1 MRQSLSALLVLLAFF
16 LASDVLARTPL
27 ASNVTYTVPGDFDT
41 MQAAWNHI
49 QRNLD
54 LKCYRVTVQVA
65 DGSYPHFVARGA
77 LTGGCTTD
85 AVTFRGNVSNPGAVA
100 VSGVGANA
108 ITVHSGA
115 VLKIEGFLVV
125 AVNSGGFMTGGHGLI
140 VYEASRV
147 QLGNMVWY
155 VCEWAHL
162 TVSEGAQV
170 HAEFSQQHIWTGSQI
185 FALVEA
191 GGKLW
196 MNGAVI
202 INYSP
207 VTYTHSFIHVTQQGM
222 ADFSGTVMNAIGGP
236 ISGTKCDVRSNSV
249 LILLGMP
256 WPGSGGCVTSSGGQ
270 IL

>member
-1 MRQSLSALLVLLAFF
+1 MTKIAAFLLAFISCS
-16 LASDVLARTPL
+16 AIARTPL
-27 ASNVTYTVPGDFDT
+27 QADVTYTVPGSFAS
-41 MQAAWNHI
+41 MQEAWWYI

-54 LKCYRVTVQVA
+54 LNCYRVTVQVA
-65 DGSYPHFVARGA
+65 NGSYPQFVASGA
-77 LTGGCTTD
+77 IVGGCSTD
-85 AVTFRGNVSNPGAVA
+85 AVTFRGNVANPGAVA

-108 ITVHSGA
+108 ITVNGGA

-140 VYEASRV
+140 VYEASRL

-155 VCEWAHL
+155 VCEWAHI

-170 HAEFSQQHIWTGSQI
+170 HAEFSQQYIWTGSEI

-196 MNGAVI
+196 MNGATI
-202 INYSP
+202 TITHP
-207 VTYTHSFIHVTQQGM
+207 ATYTHSFIHVNQQGM
-222 ADFSGTVMNAIGGP
+222 ADFSGTIMNATGGAV
-236 ISGTKCDVRSNSV
+236 SGTKCDVRSLGL
-249 LILLGMP
+249 LILLNMA
-256 WPGSGGCVTSSGGQ
+256 WPGPGGCVISSGGQ